1 MLINPSFQVVN
12 KLFALSSEN
21 NSGRTSYT
29 RYYLSPVDVKDYS
42 VIIDGRNF
50 FDQTVKN
57 NLIAYDNIQKITTGQ
72 GDDYTTVCLL
82 DYPYFNNYHKMI
94 AIDLTKQQAL
104 DADTKAM
111 QKINFTA
118 NIDREGNTTMS
129 FII

>member
-21 NSGRTSYT
+21 NSDRTSYT
-29 RYYLSPVDVKDYS
+29 RYYLSPVDIKDYS

-57 NLIAYDNIQKITTGQ
+57 NLIAYDNIQKITTSQ